1 MMDEKVLEDL
11 LECSVCLG
19 RLTTNSKV
27 LPCQHTFCKRCLEQ
41 IVRSKNELRC
51 PECRILVTC
60 SVDELPSNILLVRLL
75 DGIKE
80 RRRTATASQ
89 ERSPKSSHGG
99 QGGKGATGDA
109 GAAAQAQKTPATS
122 RGSPVKTNTP
132 HPCAKALYSYEAEEP
147 GDLSFNK
154 GDIIALR
161 QRIDENWYQGEL
173 NGQFGFFPVSYVE
186 VIHPLPPDQPTGKA
200 KYKFDVTDNE
210 EDKDCLTFEKDEI
223 VTVIRRVDENWAE
236 GMIGDKIG
244 IFPISFVEMNEAAK
258 SLIDRKSKSRNES
271 TDAEPNIQAPARTD
285 SQSPEDS
292 PSSSAASGSQ
302 ANSSSNHDSK
312 SKKDKAKRHSFT
324 LLTTSNKASHPQS
337 NHRHSMEISAPVLIS
352 SSNPTAAARI
362 DSNTLSSSA
371 PSSSSPPT
379 TQVRTLAHLSHT
391 WHTPGTQVRTLA
403 HLSLTCQTPTC
414 MTQVRALAHLSH
426 TCHTGKKL
434 STPVTHL
441 SHTCHTPVTQGAEA
455 AAAVATSQTEP
466 AATLGTATNL
476 QANGP
481 TRKSTAEPSSPT
493 IVPSQGPSNVCVAR
507 HLHKPQ
513 HIRYVAKYSYKPQ
526 KSDELELKKAD
537 IYLVCEKM
545 QDGWFKGTSLR
556 TGQMGMFPGNYV
568 QPLTRAVTST
578 TPTRSTSSAPARPAS
593 SAPPTRPTSSTP
605 SSRTTPSASGRPASS
620 STSKS
625 AGGPPPQIVVTASNA
640 ASQQVLV
647 VKTSTGTSRVPVPV
661 SPPAQM
667 QSSHPHRSSVPVSR
681 VPQQPGNPAGAVQS
695 SRPASSTC
703 VIHGKTT
710 VAQARALAQPQ
721 NRTVAHMR
729 GMNGAHHPQVVT
741 VPNAQVPPQQ
751 QQPPRHHVNVRPMV
765 PGQVLMRP
773 VAAVP
778 PQPQTRTVPVQAVQP
793 QAMRHGGARVLVQPS
808 PNPRQA
814 HSQHGGASL
823 QNTPTPHAPTSA
835 AATVTPPNMTAM
847 PDVVANAGRSSPEGA
862 TGGVAAPPRPERKD
876 KKEEDRRKG
885 GFIRRLSG
893 ATAKKKTSKSGSP
906 PPDCTPPP
914 SPGATA
920 AVPQDAQ
927 QLLGAQGGDPAQVAH
942 GRSGSLPVDTDG
954 QHSPEIHHH
963 KSASLDS
970 GVGPSPLA
978 AIGNNN
984 GGAAAAA
991 VPTTPNRRP
1000 QTAPLVR
1007 ERFRAVVP
1015 YPPQGDAEL
1024 ELKVGDIV
1032 YVHKKREDGW
1042 FKGTLQ
1048 RTGKTG
1054 LFPGSFV
1061 ESF

>member
-60 SVDELPSNILLVRLL
+60 TVDELPSNILLVRLL

-89 ERSPKSSHGG
+89 GGSPKSSHSG
-99 QGGKGATGDA
+99 QGGKGASGDG
-109 GAAAQAQKTPATS
+109 GAASQTQKTPAAAS
-122 RGSPVKTNTP
+122 RSSPVKTNTP

-173 NGQFGFFPVSYVE
+173 NSQFGFFPVSYVE

-271 TDAEPNIQAPARTD
+271 TDAEPNIQAPTRTD

-302 ANSSSNHDSK
+302 ANSTSNHDSK

-379 TQVRTLAHLSHT
+379 A
-391 WHTPGTQVRTLA
+391 
-403 HLSLTCQTPTC
+403 
-414 MTQVRALAHLSH
+414 
-426 TCHTGKKL
+426 
-434 STPVTHL
+434 
-441 SHTCHTPVTQGAEA
+441 QGAEA
-455 AAAVATSQTEP
+455 AAVVAATSQPEP
-466 AATLGTATNL
+466 APTTGTAT
-476 QANGP
+476 ANGP

-493 IVPSQGPSNVCVAR
+493 IVPNQGPSNVCVAR

-605 SSRTTPSASGRPASS
+605 SARTTPSSSGRPASS
-620 STSKS
+620 NASKS
-625 AGGPPPQIVVTASNA
+625 GGGPPPQIVVTASTA

-647 VKTSTGTSRVPVPV
+647 VKTSSGTSRVPVPV

-667 QSSHPHRSSVPVSR
+667 QSAHPHRSSVPVSR
-681 VPQQPGNPAGAVQS
+681 VPQPSAAVQS
-695 SRPASSTC
+695 ARPASSTC

-751 QQPPRHHVNVRPMV
+751 QQPQRHHVNVRPMV

-773 VAAVP
+773 VATVP

-793 QAMRHGGARVLVQPS
+793 QAMRHGARVLVQPS
-808 PNPRQA
+808 PHGQGNPHPRQA
-814 HSQHGGASL
+814 HSQHAVVL
-823 QNTPTPHAPTSA
+823 QNPPTSHTPTSLTSA

-847 PDVVANAGRSSPEGA
+847 PDVVATAGRSSPEGA
-862 TGGVAAPPRPERKD
+862 TGGAVAPPRPERKD

-970 GVGPSPLA
+970 GVVPSPLA
-978 AIGNNN
+978 AVNNNN
-984 GGAAAAA
+984 GGTSSSGAAAAAAA

>member
-27 LPCQHTFCKRCLEQ
+27 LPCQHTFCRRCLEQ

-89 ERSPKSSHGG
+89 GGSPKSSHSG
-99 QGGKGATGDA
+99 QGGKGASGDA
-109 GAAAQAQKTPATS
+109 GAASQAQKTPAAS
-122 RGSPVKTNTP
+122 RSSPVKTNTP

-173 NGQFGFFPVSYVE
+173 NGQIGFFPVSYVD

-285 SQSPEDS
+285 SQSPEDL
-292 PSSSAASGSQ
+292 PSSSAASGTQ
-302 ANSSSNHDSK
+302 ANSSSNHDTK

-379 TQVRTLAHLSHT
+379 V
-391 WHTPGTQVRTLA
+391 
-403 HLSLTCQTPTC
+403 
-414 MTQVRALAHLSH
+414 
-426 TCHTGKKL
+426 
-434 STPVTHL
+434 
-441 SHTCHTPVTQGAEA
+441 QGAEA
-455 AAAVATSQTEP
+455 AAAAAATSQPEP
-466 AATLGTATNL
+466 APSPGTATNL

-493 IVPSQGPSNVCVAR
+493 IVPNQGPSNV
-507 HLHKPQ
+507 
-513 HIRYVAKYSYKPQ
+513 YVAKYSYKPQ

-605 SSRTTPSASGRPASS
+605 SARTTPSSSGRPASS
-620 STSKS
+620 NASKS
-625 AGGPPPQIVVTASNA
+625 GGGPPPQIVVTASTA
-640 ASQQVLV
+640 APQQVLV

-661 SPPAQM
+661 SPPAQL
-667 QSSHPHRSSVPVSR
+667 QSAHPHRSSVPVSR
-681 VPQQPGNPAGAVQS
+681 VPQPSPAVQS

-751 QQPPRHHVNVRPMV
+751 QPPRHHVSVRPMV

-773 VAAVP
+773 VATVP

-793 QAMRHGGARVLVQPS
+793 QAMRHGARVLVQPS

-814 HSQHGGASL
+814 HSQHGGAM
-823 QNTPTPHAPTSA
+823 QNPPASHAPTSA
-835 AATVTPPNMTAM
+835 AVTVTPPNMTAM

-862 TGGVAAPPRPERKD
+862 TGGAAAPPRPERKD

-970 GVGPSPLA
+970 GVVPSPLA
-978 AIGNNN
+978 ASNNNN
-984 GGAAAAA
+984 GATSGSGAAAAAA

>member
-27 LPCQHTFCKRCLEQ
+27 LPCQHTFCRRCLEQ

-89 ERSPKSSHGG
+89 GGSPKSSHSG
-99 QGGKGATGDA
+99 QGGKGASGDA
-109 GAAAQAQKTPATS
+109 GAASQAQKTPAAS
-122 RGSPVKTNTP
+122 RSSPVKTNTP

-173 NGQFGFFPVSYVE
+173 NGQIGFFPVSYVD

-292 PSSSAASGSQ
+292 PSSSAASGTQ

-379 TQVRTLAHLSHT
+379 V
-391 WHTPGTQVRTLA
+391 
-403 HLSLTCQTPTC
+403 
-414 MTQVRALAHLSH
+414 
-426 TCHTGKKL
+426 
-434 STPVTHL
+434 
-441 SHTCHTPVTQGAEA
+441 QGAEA
-455 AAAVATSQTEP
+455 AAAAAATSQPEP
-466 AATLGTATNL
+466 APSPGTATNL
-476 QANGP
+476 QVNGP

-493 IVPSQGPSNVCVAR
+493 IVPNQGPSNV
-507 HLHKPQ
+507 
-513 HIRYVAKYSYKPQ
+513 YVAKYSYKPQ

-605 SSRTTPSASGRPASS
+605 SARTTPSSSGRPASS
-620 STSKS
+620 NASKS
-625 AGGPPPQIVVTASNA
+625 GGGPPPQIVVTASTA
-640 ASQQVLV
+640 APQQVLV

-661 SPPAQM
+661 SPPAQL
-667 QSSHPHRSSVPVSR
+667 QSAHPHRSSVPVSR
-681 VPQQPGNPAGAVQS
+681 VPQPSPAVQS

-751 QQPPRHHVNVRPMV
+751 QPPRHHVSVRPMV

-773 VAAVP
+773 VATVP

-793 QAMRHGGARVLVQPS
+793 QAMRHGARVLVQPS

-814 HSQHGGASL
+814 HSQHGGAM
-823 QNTPTPHAPTSA
+823 QNPPASHAPTSA
-835 AATVTPPNMTAM
+835 AVTVTPPNMTAM

-862 TGGVAAPPRPERKD
+862 TGGAAAPPRPERKD

-970 GVGPSPLA
+970 GVVPSPLA
-978 AIGNNN
+978 VSNNNN
-984 GGAAAAA
+984 GATSGSGAAAAAA

>member
-27 LPCQHTFCKRCLEQ
+27 LPCQHTFCRRCLEQ

-89 ERSPKSSHGG
+89 GGSPKSSHSG
-99 QGGKGATGDA
+99 QGGKGASGDA
-109 GAAAQAQKTPATS
+109 GAASQAQKTPAAS
-122 RGSPVKTNTP
+122 RSSPVKTNTP

-173 NGQFGFFPVSYVE
+173 NGQIGFFPVSYVD

-258 SLIDRKSKSRNES
+258 SLIDS
-271 TDAEPNIQAPARTD
+271 QAPARTD

-292 PSSSAASGSQ
+292 PSSSAASGTQ

-379 TQVRTLAHLSHT
+379 CTILIITSYCTVHHPHHHLLYRVQKQLQQRLPLLNLNLPPHQALLLHPPGINVNPTNMQQKVLARPSKHSQQRV
-391 WHTPGTQVRTLA
+391 GR
-403 HLSLTCQTPTC
+403 SLIP
-414 MTQVRALAHLSH
+414 
-426 TCHTGKKL
+426 
-434 STPVTHL
+434 
-441 SHTCHTPVTQGAEA
+441 
-455 AAAVATSQTEP
+455 AV
-466 AATLGTATNL
+466 
-476 QANGP
+476 
-481 TRKSTAEPSSPT
+481 
-493 IVPSQGPSNVCVAR
+493 VP
-507 HLHKPQ
+507 HD
-513 HIRYVAKYSYKPQ
+513 RYVAKYSYKPQ

-568 QPLTRAVTST
+568 QPLTRFFFFSNFLLKTNSTFVKKAVTST

-605 SSRTTPSASGRPASS
+605 SARTTPSSSGRPASS
-620 STSKS
+620 NASKS
-625 AGGPPPQIVVTASNA
+625 GGGPPPQIVVTASTA
-640 ASQQVLV
+640 APQQVLV

-661 SPPAQM
+661 SPPAQL
-667 QSSHPHRSSVPVSR
+667 QSAHPHRSSVPVSR
-681 VPQQPGNPAGAVQS
+681 VPQPSPAVQS

-751 QQPPRHHVNVRPMV
+751 QPPRHHVSVRPMV

-773 VAAVP
+773 VATVP

-793 QAMRHGGARVLVQPS
+793 QAMRHGARVLVQPS

-814 HSQHGGASL
+814 HSQHGGAM
-823 QNTPTPHAPTSA
+823 QNPPASHAPTSA
-835 AATVTPPNMTAM
+835 AVTVTPPNMTAM

-862 TGGVAAPPRPERKD
+862 TGGAAAPPRPERKD

-970 GVGPSPLA
+970 GVVPSPLA
-978 AIGNNN
+978 ASSNNN
-984 GGAAAAA
+984 GGTSGSGAAAAAA

>member
-379 TQVRTLAHLSHT
+379 A
-391 WHTPGTQVRTLA
+391 
-403 HLSLTCQTPTC
+403 
-414 MTQVRALAHLSH
+414 
-426 TCHTGKKL
+426 
-434 STPVTHL
+434 
-441 SHTCHTPVTQGAEA
+441 QGAEA
-455 AAAVATSQTEP
+455 AAAAATSQTEP
-466 AATLGTATNL
+466 AATSGTATNL

-681 VPQQPGNPAGAVQS
+681 VPQQPGNPAAVQS

-823 QNTPTPHAPTSA
+823 QNPPTPHTPAVLTSA

-978 AIGNNN
+978 AIGSNN